1 MSATH
6 RTQDDLER
14 VTSGRDVPLGHTR
27 RASRRQQDDIIIDLR
42 DGVRE
47 QAPAQAPADAT
58 RRLMQR
64 YQGMALLVDA
74 AAAAAGSTLATV
86 LRFQHLEQPTYLW
99 LSLAVPVLW
108 CVLIAAKRGY
118 ERRFLGRGP
127 EEYRRVWEAGL
138 LLFITTA
145 VLSFSLKGD
154 VARGYT
160 FLVVLLVLA
169 LTVVSRVALRR
180 WAARLRTR
188 GLGIQKVLVVGPW
201 QEAVALSW
209 RLEQDRAQGLEPVKV
224 FPRSAGSQLDEVLR
238 AVDETHPHVVAVVP
252 DPDLSGQTLRAL
264 SWELEERG
272 VDLVVDLGLVD
283 VAAPR
288 LSIHPVADLSLL
300 HVQGSRP
307 SGERMLAKR
316 LFDTVLAGLLLIV
329 LSPLLLAIAAAVKL
343 TSKGPVLFRQNR
355 VGVNGRPFAMLKFRS
370 MIADAD
376 AMLAE
381 LKARNEGNE
390 VLFKLRRDPRVTRFG
405 AFLRRYSL
413 DELPQLV
420 NVVRGEM
427 SLVGPRPPLPSEV
440 ESYDYVAVRRLRL
453 RPGLTGLWQVSGRSD
468 LSWEESLRL
477 DLRYVDNWSM
487 ALDLHILF
495 RTWRAVFSGTGA
507 Y

>member
-1 MSATH
+1 
-6 RTQDDLER
+6 
-14 VTSGRDVPLGHTR
+14 
-27 RASRRQQDDIIIDLR
+27 
-42 DGVRE
+42 
-47 QAPAQAPADAT
+47 
-58 RRLMQR
+58 
-64 YQGMALLVDA
+64 
-74 AAAAAGSTLATV
+74 
-86 LRFQHLEQPTYLW
+86 
-99 LSLAVPVLW
+99 
-108 CVLIAAKRGY
+108 
-118 ERRFLGRGP
+118 
-127 EEYRRVWEAGL
+127 VWEAGL

-169 LTVVSRVALRR
+169 LTVVSRVTLRR
-180 WAARLRTR
+180 WAARLRTK

-201 QEAVALSW
+201 EEAVALSW
-209 RLEQDRAQGLEPVKV
+209 RLEQGRVQGLEPVRV
-224 FPRSAGSQLDEVLR
+224 FPRSAGSDLDEVLR
-238 AVDETHPHVVAVVP
+238 AVDESHPHVVAVVP

-316 LFDTVLAGLLLIV
+316 LFDTVLAGLLLLV
-329 LSPLLLAIAAAVKL
+329 LSPGLLAVAAGVKL

-370 MIADAD
+370 MVVDAD
-376 AMLAE
+376 GMLAE
-381 LKARNEGNE
+381 LKARNEGNG
-390 VLFKLRRDPRVTRFG
+390 VLFKLKRDPRVTRFG

-495 RTWRAVFSGTGA
+495 RTWRAVFSGAGA